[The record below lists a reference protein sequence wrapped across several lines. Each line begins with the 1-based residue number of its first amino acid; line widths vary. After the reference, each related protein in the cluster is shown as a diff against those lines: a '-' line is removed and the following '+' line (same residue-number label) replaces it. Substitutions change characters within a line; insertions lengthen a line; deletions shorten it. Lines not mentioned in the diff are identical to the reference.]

1 MNNFK
6 FLITFLILTVL
17 FQSISSCKKSDKLEN
32 KVIKDKIID
41 LPPNMKYGF
50 NLNDFIVKKKKIK
63 RGDTFGSI
71 LEENFIDYPE
81 VHKILQK
88 IKKQVSVKKLQIGKP
103 YTLLF
108 SKDSIKA
115 PKIFIYQK
123 DIQGYTIVQLRDSI
137 YGLKKN
143 KPVRTVQMEASGTIE
158 SSLYQTMLDNGY
170 NEALTYYLS
179 DIYAWTID
187 FFRLQKGDRFK
198 IIYTEKFVDDTISIG
213 IKKIKA
219 ASFEHKGQI
228 IEAYEFQTDST
239 KGIIDYF
246 DQYAK
251 NLRRAFLKAPVSFGR
266 VSSRYNLKRRISFYG
281 RVKPHKG
288 TDFAA
293 AVGTPIMTTANG
305 TVVKSSYSKGN
316 GNYVTIKHNNKYST
330 QYLHMR
336 KRKVK
341 VGQYVKQGDVIGW
354 VGMTGYTSGP
364 HVCYRFW
371 KNGRQVDPFK
381 QKLPEAKPISKSLK
395 NKFLTYVK
403 PIKNQLNCIVYN

>member
-88 IKKQVSVKKLQIGKP
+88 IKTQVSVKKLQIGKP